1 MCFFRYQPDAIH
13 PRQKWIERDDD
24 YTAIGLRDAGK
35 AIMRLIAKEAET
47 GKETLI
53 VGSKDFTS
61 DGKLTHVPEIANL
74 LEMPNVFSINHHHAE
89 GVNQYDFCE
98 IAFVFLYQPRPDE
111 MKRITSRVY
120 RDNTLCFDR
129 EKMTIQKSGV
139 EFEDVLRYTDPRVQ
153 ACFDKECEKRLMQ
166 AITRLR
172 QMIHENKRV
181 YLLTSEPV
189 SSLPVTPRLCTL
201 DDLTV
206 CQVKHGTLDSLEAYI
221 EAKENMSIDE
231 TAALD
236 GVSDRTAYRRTET
249 KRKGDKAE
257 LKSEA
262 YRLYHDQNMT
272 HREIAAQLEIKS
284 HTTISR
290 WLANYQF

>member
-1 MCFFRYQPDAIH
+1 M
-13 PRQKWIERDDD
+13 
-24 YTAIGLRDAGK
+24 
-35 AIMRLIAKEAET
+35 MRLIAAEAET
-47 GKETLI
+47 GKQTLV
-53 VGSKDFTS
+53 VGAKDLTS
-61 DGKLTHVPEIANL
+61 AGTLTHVPEIANL
-74 LEMPNVFSINHHHAE
+74 LAMDNVFVINHHHAE

-111 MKRITSRVY
+111 MKRIASRIY

-139 EFEDVLRYTDPRVQ
+139 DFEDVLRYTDARVQ

-189 SSLPVTPRLCTL
+189 SSLPITPRLCTL
-201 DDLTV
+201 DDLKS
-206 CQVKHGTLDSLEAYI
+206 CQDQHGTLDSLEAYI

-231 TAALD
+231 AAEAD
-236 GVSDRTAYRRTET
+236 GVTKSTAYRRTET
-249 KRKGDKAE
+249 KRAKDKAE

-262 YRLYHDQNMT
+262 YRLYHDKDMT
-272 HREIAAQLEIKS
+272 HREIAAHLEIKS